1 MNQTEIIKSLI
12 IYYYVGF
19 ALNITYCTMFKLKD
33 QKYIKVKFKCQ
44 KGFEK
49 EKWKKEKSKKA
60 INRDIALLFG

>member
-1 MNQTEIIKSLI
+1 
-12 IYYYVGF
+12 
-19 ALNITYCTMFKLKD
+19 MFKLKD